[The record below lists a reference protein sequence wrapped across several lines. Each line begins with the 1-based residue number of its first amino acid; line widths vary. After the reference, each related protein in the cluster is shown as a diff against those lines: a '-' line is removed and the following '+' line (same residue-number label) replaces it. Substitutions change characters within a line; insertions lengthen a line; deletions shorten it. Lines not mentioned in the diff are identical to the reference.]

1 MVSSTSVS
9 IHTVLDLECKKP
21 GLAGYTS
28 GLESAEIQFMMVLH
42 LGSPI
47 LSHTVERL
55 AS

>member
-28 GLESAEIQFMMVLH
+28 GLESAEIQFMMVYD
-42 LGSPI
+42 GSPI